1 MLNSPQRER
10 LPSNIF
16 AILIWSGDHQFLWEV
31 LPVLIILGQ
40 EVVITRNLL
49 LKYNRQCQE
58 VQPNVSSVICYDANK
73 FSVQCNK
80 LWSGMF
86 KLCKWMELESLHH
99 SLHYMVWVSLKN
111 NVTLKVFYLNFYE
124 PISITNFCSKVFT

>member
-16 AILIWSGDHQFLWEV
+16 AILIWSRDHKFLWQV

-86 KLCKWMELESLHH
+86 KLFEWMELDSVHH
-99 SLHYMVWVSLKN
+99 SLCVACFKN
-111 NVTLKVFYLNFYE
+111 NVTLKVFSFNFYE